1 MQDKIIQYLLPIIC
15 VVLLALAAALGGA
28 GFGWSR
34 GVASEQA
41 KLSKERVAMANRERE
56 ILAAEAE
63 WKGKVDAQNA
73 KFIEAA
79 SGLAAARQ
87 YIDQISSDTKA
98 EIRVVASPVR
108 QCLAPATARL
118 LDRRIAQANER
129 LAATRDPGVLVAAAT
144 ASAPVTAPGLDDR
157 NIAFPDGISE
167 QDIAEYLND
176 IRSDYEKGSRQHDAL
191 IEKLRASPLI
201 VVVPDN
207 RSL

>member
-56 ILAAEAE
+56 VLAAEAE

-144 ASAPVTAPGLDDR
+144 ATAPVAAPELD
-157 NIAFPDGISE
+157 NNLAFPDGLTE
-167 QDIAEYLND
+167 REIAEYIND
-176 IRSDYEKGSRQHDAL
+176 VRTDYEAGSRLHNAL
-191 IEKLRASPLI
+191 IDKLRASPLI
-201 VVVPDN
+201 RVVPDN